1 MLIYYI
7 LCDIICVLNEKEI
20 KMNLTELYAKADY
33 QDEMGMLFHG
43 DCMNLLKEIDD
54 NCVDLC
60 LTDPPLRN
68 EFSIA

>member
-1 MLIYYI
+1 M
-7 LCDIICVLNEKEI
+7 CVLSEKEI

-33 QDEMGMLFHG
+33 QDEMGMLFHR

-60 LTDPPLRN
+60 LTDPLRN

>member
-1 MLIYYI
+1 MTYCI

-43 DCMNLLKEIDD
+43 DCMSLLKEIND
-54 NCVDLC
+54 NCIDLVV
-60 LTDPPLRN
+60 TDPPLRN

>member
-1 MLIYYI
+1 MTLS
-7 LCDIICVLNEKEI
+7 
-20 KMNLTELYAKADY
+20 ELYSKADY

-43 DCMNLLKEIDD
+43 DCMNLLKKIDD